1 MTDSTRARGRGMP
14 RSPSTFMH
22 SGNDVRSRNAES
34 LQKPGVYNLGWS
46 LPVDFR

>member
-22 SGNDVRSRNAES
+22 SGNDVRSRGLVEI
-34 LQKPGVYNLGWS
+34 
-46 LPVDFR
+46 LPVDFPKPETPVDFR

>member
-22 SGNDVRSRNAES
+22 SGNDVRSRGLVEI
-34 LQKPGVYNLGWS
+34 
-46 LPVDFR
+46 LPRGLS